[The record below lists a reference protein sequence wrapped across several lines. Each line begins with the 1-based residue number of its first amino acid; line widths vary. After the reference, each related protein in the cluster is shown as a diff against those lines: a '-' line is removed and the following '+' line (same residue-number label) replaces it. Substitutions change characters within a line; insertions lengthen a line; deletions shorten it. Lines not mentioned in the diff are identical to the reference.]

1 MLSLLQ
7 SYVGGTSIPDVDLEC
22 RTKLGWTFD
31 FRQLVRR
38 KCKAILLVFSLQV
51 QKIWWMIWFSRKKLL
66 SRSSSRSVMA
76 IDWTNG
82 PGCSWLKV
90 TRGGVSCKSSEFTY
104 LIANEA
110 CLVSKA
116 DLHKVKYIIA
126 QLASGCELGG
136 TLINCLQYLWWKQ
149 RKSTN
154 RLYGI
159 ARGK

>member
-1 MLSLLQ
+1 
-7 SYVGGTSIPDVDLEC
+7 
-22 RTKLGWTFD
+22 
-31 FRQLVRR
+31 
-38 KCKAILLVFSLQV
+38 
-51 QKIWWMIWFSRKKLL
+51 
-66 SRSSSRSVMA
+66 MA

-126 QLASGCELGG
+126 QLTSGCELGG
-136 TLINCLQYLWWKQ
+136 TLINCLQYL
-149 RKSTN
+149 
-154 RLYGI
+154 
-159 ARGK
+159 